1 MEHGDGGQMGGTS
14 REGFLANPSRGHFY
28 DSDKNRN
35 ISSEDNCQA
44 AQLIEYGNGKTEHL
58 ADERIRAGD
67 GDNDQVLTEE
77 IIYDVRPTEG

>member
-1 MEHGDGGQMGGTS
+1 MVVRWEAQVEKD
-14 REGFLANPSRGHFY
+14 FLVNPSRGHFY
-28 DSDKNRN
+28 DSGKNGN

-44 AQLIEYGNGKTEHL
+44 VHLIKYGNGKTEHL

-77 IIYDVRPTEG
+77 IIYVP